1 MASFGGGG
9 DGEITVDINANAEP
23 GAKQVEDA
31 FSDALA
37 QAMNDPRV
45 RKAVTSL
52 VAGIIKEL
60 GKIPKTTN
68 KAFDETVKQANRA
81 AKAMTDAFKKV
92 GKAATD
98 ATKFPSGT
106 NRSFNVLAEQISAMA
121 NNMEDLSEAT
131 RVQRDLL
138 KDLATSARTATRS
151 QDQQNR
157 DRLQAEAQIQRTV
170 ISNQQAQSAA
180 LRASSAQRVALLK
193 AFSKQALQIERSLTR
208 VFELTWKSAE
218 RAVRGFVNIAGTTLR
233 GLGRTV
239 STIFSGLGRTV
250 STFATGANRALAT
263 IGRGIT
269 SSLGAVSRAIS
280 SALSRDERAYQTS
293 MSRRER
299 ALTASLSRQA
309 QAQQRFQAQ
318 QQSGILGG
326 LGLAGAAGGLSL
338 GALLTSGFTRAGQ
351 EESLELQFTTLLQ
364 SGPKATA
371 MLQQISDYARTTRFD
386 FTEVAGS
393 VAQLTAAFGDA
404 DRAFDTVTFLSDLV
418 SLTGG
423 GTQQFA
429 AARLAFSQ
437 IAASGRLEGQELNQL
452 LESIPGV
459 PLVSILADRFFGG
472 DQAAFQ
478 KARRDGDLGG
488 AITADAFF
496 EALQEGAA
504 ARFPELEGFSQKVG
518 QSLGGLADN
527 LRENFAIFG
536 AEIIGLVEGPLKR
549 GMGALNQFLSAA
561 GGFISGSMF
570 SRDRGKNPFA
580 DLAATDPNAEVNIL
594 DLPPAAQE
602 VLRAQFG
609 FTDEN
614 FVSAEDAAEI
624 WENFTPPAETNER
637 LKQFRDSLGDA
648 AKAIGGVLALAGGF
662 KILRLALI
670 ALTSPLGL
678 TVLAAGGLGALFG
691 RIRDSSLRLR
701 GALAGLKPAF
711 AGLGEAVRGLLE
723 FVGGIASSAIFGNQ
737 NFFKSLGDRVAGF
750 VQSLRRG
757 IVSLTNWVKMFEF
770 FLRIGEGGRFLA
782 DTLQDIGRAIGDFSE
797 SIVTSLFG
805 IEPGEAMFA
814 EARGGNDFLNLLETT
829 FLGPFV
835 EFFRGPFANAIEG
848 IGGFGGDI
856 FSAIFGGGGAG
867 AGKAT
872 ADQSVGTRVLNV
884 LEQTFLGPITEFFRG
899 PFADLVETIGGGI
912 ADFGGFL
919 GDIFN
924 ALFGDDPGGVGTR
937 ILNVLE
943 DTFLGP
949 IVRFFRGP
957 FANGVSNVVG
967 FIGDVIGTI
976 AAAIQTGLTLI
987 EPLTDAIGNA
997 IQGLFGGNDTEGKS
1011 LGADG
1016 GGVDLGGIW
1025 DGLTTSLGNITE
1037 EVGDALGPV
1046 WDAITAWF
1054 ASTFSSAN
1062 VIGVAKDIGNII
1074 REVGR
1079 VLGLF
1084 VSDPRFVIALAV
1096 TAAALLAA
1104 IGAALLGVFEGIA
1117 ENADEWGNILLD
1129 GLGVAF
1135 DFIKTEGPGL
1145 LTDAIGAILSDPAVG
1160 LTVAV
1165 GALIIGTSA
1174 GRGLL
1179 GGLVGIFR
1187 NRTESA
1193 KLKNAVT
1200 SGIAQ
1205 AGLGGAVTDGI
1216 AQTKLSAQIPVRFR
1230 DQLATVGRS
1239 IGSAVVGGLIAFEAG
1254 NLAGQSGSFGGLV
1267 LGLLT
1272 GGATGAAIGT
1282 SIAPGVGTAIGAVL
1296 GTAVAGLGAL
1306 FGSQAREAE
1315 KAAEKVSTY
1324 VDALR
1329 DLSGIEIGQGISE
1342 LILNSLSEAGPDAFA
1357 AWGDALVNMADFDFV
1372 AFGDRLTEGIST
1384 PADEATRFLQGLADE
1399 AAALDDV
1406 GLTGAQF
1413 EDFIALVDE
1422 LGLNLAE
1429 IGDLDPQRLLDLG
1442 MDQSQID
1449 LLNRGNEIL
1458 GLLGITEGDL
1468 ANIHGVLAGES
1479 DAVAK
1484 ALAQIGLDAELA
1496 TTDVKKLNDTDV
1508 SAIKGAVG
1516 DVVVPL
1522 DDLKDAANDAQA
1534 ALEDLLNIGSYGGSF
1549 QALADEFAL
1558 GLPNVNEQILSALE
1572 GVAPA
1577 DQAAAIRQA
1586 VGPFR
1591 DSIADLFG
1599 QAVDEGLVTNGAEM
1613 DSFLNGLRQ
1622 QIVDADLTPEAELL
1636 MLEAVNALDTPEA
1649 RALVKEKAQ
1658 AVMLAVAAELGTA
1671 GTEGKGRFM
1680 EIGAQAADD
1689 VLAGAVAGAG
1699 GGTYPQAREIGTKIA
1714 GGIAEGISSSK
1725 EVANAITAS
1734 VTGTTKTRAK
1744 SPSSVGV
1751 TVDDRGIAQA
1761 RDVTSRIV
1769 ATLIAGAV
1777 QALRAATAIGS
1788 AITAGITG
1796 GSSGAASAAARPAA
1810 AAVSAVRVYNIAMYS
1825 AGANLTNAM
1834 AQGISSQAGQAANAA
1849 ANVAAIVAAAARA
1862 KLKIRS
1868 PSQVFFDIGTQIGQ
1882 GFVQGIQ
1889 DAEGDM
1895 AQAMGDAIEGAIAKG
1910 TERAGEAMRKA
1921 QVGSAIFG
1929 ALTPSLI
1936 PGGTSLSASSQR
1948 VIQEYQRAQGI
1959 YGQFRS
1965 AASES
1970 LGSRTAGGLE
1980 KAQVGINLA
1989 LLQFQDAF
1997 TSIAQEWNDAWHLRA
2012 GTNNEGVAQ
2021 PLSLRQQNIL
2031 ATGPAALSQGTFAG
2045 SANREALASAIASIT
2060 EWGRAALEAGSSAG
2074 GVTDTMNAY
2083 VNALRNQAASLGFN
2097 VAQVDEVI
2105 AAYGVSSAA
2114 LAQWRQQL
2122 TALDFSAEGL
2132 ANNALIL
2139 EQLESIRGFATEM
2152 LEAGQSADQVVSN
2165 LRGFRDNLVNSAIA
2179 FGFNATQIAALVE
2192 QVGLSD
2198 TALANFIQQIR
2209 DFEAAAAGA
2218 AAALPGANDQAPRPT
2233 IENLNLVVP
2242 YGDPEAIGLAVLNR
2256 VAFETLGG

>member
-1 MASFGGGG
+1 MAFGGAG

-68 KAFDETVKQANRA
+68 KAFDETVKQADRA
-81 AKAMTDAFKKV
+81 SGRMVTAFKKV

-106 NRSFNVLAEQISAMA
+106 NRSFNVLAEQIASMA
-121 NNMEDLSEAT
+121 NNMEDLARAT

-157 DRLQAEAQIQRTV
+157 DRLQAEAQVQRSV
-170 ISNQQAQSAA
+170 IGNQQLQAAA
-180 LRASSAQRVALLK
+180 LRASSANRVAALR
-193 AFSKQALQIERSLTR
+193 AFSRQAIQIERSITR

-299 ALTASLSRQA
+299 ALTSSLSRQA

-326 LGLAGAAGGLSL
+326 LGIAGAAGGLSI

-364 SGPKATA
+364 DGPKATA
-371 MLQQISDYARTTRFD
+371 MLQRISDYARTTRFD

-393 VAQLTAAFGDA
+393 VAQLTGAFGDVEK
-404 DRAFDTVTFLSDLV
+404 AFRTVNFLGDIV

-423 GTQQFA
+423 GTTQFG
-429 AARLAFSQ
+429 AARLAFAQ
-437 IAASGRLEGQELNQL
+437 IAASGRLEGDELRQI
-452 LESIPGV
+452 LEAVPGV
-459 PLVSILADRFFGG
+459 PLARILADKFYGG

-478 KARRDGDLGG
+478 EARRNGELGG
-488 AITADAFF
+488 VITAEAFF
-496 EALQEGAA
+496 EAFEEGANQA
-504 ARFPELEGFSQKVG
+504 FPELEGFSQRVG

-570 SRDRGKNPFA
+570 NQERGPNPFA
-580 DLAATDPNAEVNIL
+580 QLAATDPNAEVNIA

-602 VLRAQFG
+602 ILRSQFG
-609 FTDEN
+609 FIDSS

-750 VQSLRRG
+750 VSSLRRG
-757 IVSLTNWVKMFEF
+757 IISLTNWVKMFEF

-805 IEPGEAMFA
+805 IDPGEAMFA

-835 EFFRGPFANAIEG
+835 KFFRGPFADAIEG

-856 FSAIFGGGGAG
+856 FSAIFGGGT
-867 AGKAT
+867 GKAT
-872 ADQSVGTRVLNV
+872 ADQGVGTRVLNV

-957 FANGVSNVVG
+957 FSNGVSSVVG

-976 AAAIQTGLTLI
+976 ADAIQAGLTLI
-987 EPLTDAIGNA
+987 EPLTDAIGRA
-997 IQGLFGGNDTEGKS
+997 IQGLFGGNDTEGKAM
-1011 LGADG
+1011 GPGG
-1016 GGVDLGGIW
+1016 GGVNLGGIW
-1025 DGLTTSLGNITE
+1025 DGLTSSLGNIVE
-1037 EVGDALGPV
+1037 EVGGALDPV
-1046 WDAITAWF
+1046 WDAITGWF
-1054 ASTFSSAN
+1054 ADTFSAAN
-1062 VIGVAKDIGNII
+1062 VIGVAKDVGNII

-1079 VLGLF
+1079 VIGLF
-1084 VSDPRFVIALAV
+1084 VSDPRFIAALAV

-1117 ENADEWGNILLD
+1117 ANADEWGAILLD

-1135 DFIKTEGPGL
+1135 DFIKDEGPGL
-1145 LTDAIGAILSDPAVG
+1145 LADAIGAILSDPAIG
-1160 LTVAV
+1160 LAVAV
-1165 GALIIGTSA
+1165 GALIIGTST

-1179 GGLVGIFR
+1179 TGLVGIFR

-1200 SGIAQ
+1200 AGIAQ
-1205 AGLGGAVTDGI
+1205 AGLGGAVTTGI
-1216 AQTKLSAQIPVRFR
+1216 AQTKLSADIPVRFR
-1230 DQLATVGRS
+1230 DQLRNVGRS
-1239 IGSAVVGGLIAFEAG
+1239 IGSAVVGGLVAFEAG
-1254 NLAGQSGSFGGLV
+1254 QLAGQSGSFGGLV

-1272 GGATGAAIGT
+1272 GGATGAAIGST
-1282 SIAPGVGTAIGAVL
+1282 IAPGVGTAIGAVL

-1315 KAAEKVSTY
+1315 QAAEKVSTY

-1329 DLSGIEIGQGISE
+1329 DLSGIEIGQGISD

-1406 GLTGAQF
+1406 GLTGAVF
-1413 EDFIALVDE
+1413 EDFIALVDD
-1422 LGLNLAE
+1422 LGLTLDQVA
-1429 IGDLDPQRLLDLG
+1429 DLSGQDIIDLG
-1442 MDQSQID
+1442 ITQGQID
-1449 LLNRGNEIL
+1449 LLTSGNNIL
-1458 GLLGITEGDL
+1458 GELGITEGDL
-1468 ANIHGVLAGES
+1468 VNIHGVLAGQSEV
-1479 DAVAK
+1479 VAK
-1484 ALAQIGLDAELA
+1484 ALAQIGLDADLA
-1496 TTDVKKLNDTDV
+1496 STDVKKLNDTDV
-1508 SAIKGAVG
+1508 TRIKGAVG
-1516 DVVVPL
+1516 DVVTPL
-1522 DDLKDAANDAQA
+1522 KDLKDAANDAQA
-1534 ALEDLLNIGSYGGSF
+1534 ALEDLLNIDSYGGSF

-1558 GLPNVNEQILSALE
+1558 GLPNVNEQILNALE
-1572 GVAPA
+1572 GVAPE

-1599 QAVDEGLVTNGAEM
+1599 QAVDEGLVTNGGEM
-1613 DSFLNGLRQ
+1613 DTFLNGLRQ
-1622 QIVDADLTPEAELL
+1622 QIIDADLTPEAELL

-1649 RALVKEKAQ
+1649 RALVKEKAS
-1658 AVMLAVAAELGTA
+1658 AVMLAVAAELGAA
-1671 GTEGKGRFM
+1671 GTEGKGKFNA
-1680 EIGAQAADD
+1680 IGVQAADD

-1714 GGIAEGISSSK
+1714 GTIAEGITSSK
-1725 EVANAITAS
+1725 AVANAITAS
-1734 VTGTTKTRAK
+1734 VSGASTTKTRAK

-1751 TVDDRGIAQA
+1751 TVDDSGVAEA
-1761 RDVTSRIV
+1761 RNVTSKIV
-1769 ATLIAGAV
+1769 ATLTAGVV
-1777 QALRAATAIGS
+1777 QAARAASALGTAITS
-1788 AITAGITG
+1788 GIEG
-1796 GSSGAASAAARPAA
+1796 GASGAASAGARAA
-1810 AAVSAVRVYNIAMYS
+1810 AASVSAVRVYSVAMHA

-1834 AQGISSQAGQAANAA
+1834 AQGISSQASQAANAA

-1862 KLKIRS
+1862 KLKIKS

-1882 GFVQGIQ
+1882 GFVAGIQ

-1895 AQAMGDAIEGAIAKG
+1895 AQAMGDAISNAIAKG
-1910 TERAGEAMRKA
+1910 TERAGDAMRKA
-1921 QVGSAIFG
+1921 QVGEAIFS
-1929 ALTPSLI
+1929 ALAPSLI
-1936 PGGTSLSASSQR
+1936 PGGASQSAITLQA
-1948 VIQEYQRAQGI
+1948 IQALQQSGALTGS
-1959 YGQFRS
+1959 FRS
-1965 AASES
+1965 TAVSS
-1970 LGSRTAGGLE
+1970 LGSLTAGDAE
-1980 KAQVGINLA
+1980 KAQVGLGLA
-1989 LLQFQDAF
+1989 ILQFQEAF
-1997 TSIAQEWNDAWHLRA
+1997 QSIAQEWNDAWHLNA

-2021 PLSLRQQNIL
+2021 PLSIRQQNIL
-2031 ATGPAALSQGTFAG
+2031 ATGPAGLAQGTFAG

-2060 EWGRAALEAGSSAG
+2060 EWGRAALEAGVSAG
-2074 GVTDTMNAY
+2074 GVTDTITAY

-2105 AAYGVSSAA
+2105 AAYGLSTAA
-2114 LAQWRQQL
+2114 LEEWRRGL
-2122 TALDFSAEGL
+2122 TALDFSTEGL

-2139 EQLESIRGFATEM
+2139 EQLESIREFGTQM
-2152 LEAGQSADQVVSN
+2152 LSAGQGADEVVANIRN
-2165 LRGFRDNLVNSAIA
+2165 LRNQLVAQATA

-2198 TALANFIQQIR
+2198 TALAAFIQQIR

-2218 AAALPGANDQAPRPT
+2218 AAALPGTNEQIQRPT
-2233 IENLNLVVP
+2233 IENLNLVLP
-2242 YGDPEAIGLAVLNR
+2242 YGDPEAVGLAVLNR